1 MQAYDPLNYDNLARN
16 VVGAMLDRP
25 TEPLPLQTAY
35 DGCGVYAIYYN
46 GDFPAYAEIS
56 KSRNAVPIYVGKAVP
71 QGARKGGAGLLNT
84 DRRAL
89 YNRLAQHSKSIEQ
102 AQNLEISDFTCRYL
116 VVVPVWIAL
125 AERFLIEHF
134 RPLWNVVLDGFG
146 NHDPGKGRTA
156 MKRPRWDIL
165 HPGRPWAKKLTAAE
179 TEKDLLLSVG
189 KAISIM
195 ADHDPI

>member
-1 MQAYDPLNYDNLARN
+1 
-16 VVGAMLDRP
+16 
-25 TEPLPLQTAY
+25 
-35 DGCGVYAIYYN
+35 
-46 GDFPAYAEIS
+46 
-56 KSRNAVPIYVGKAVP
+56 VGKAVP
-71 QGARKGGAGLLNT
+71 QGARKGGAGLLYT

-89 YNRLAQHSKSIEQ
+89 FNRLVQHSKSIEQ
-102 AQNLEISDFTCRYL
+102 AQHLEISDFACRYL

-179 TEKDLLLSVG
+179 TEKDMLLSIR
-189 KAISIM
+189 KAMGI
-195 ADHDPI
+195 APGNGPI